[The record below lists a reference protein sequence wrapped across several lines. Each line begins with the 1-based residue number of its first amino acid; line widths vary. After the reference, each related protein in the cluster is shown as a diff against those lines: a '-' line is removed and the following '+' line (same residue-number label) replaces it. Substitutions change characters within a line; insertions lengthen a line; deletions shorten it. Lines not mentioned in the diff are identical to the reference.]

1 MRHPINLA
9 PQLVL
14 FDLDGTLVDSV
25 KDLAAAADQMML
37 ALARVPPGVERVRDY
52 VGNGIDR
59 LVHRCLTGHLAAD
72 AAPQEFARA
81 LELFMGLYEQHNA
94 THSTIYPGVIEGLEA
109 SARSVPHLG
118 CVTNK
123 SQRFTQPLLDALG
136 LADYFELVVCG
147 DTTMHKK
154 PHPAPLLYAAE
165 FFAVAPTQVL
175 FVGDSTNDVQAARAA
190 QMAVVCVN
198 YGYNHGQDIAESK
211 PDAVLHS
218 LAELR
223 SLLA

>member
-1 MRHPINLA
+1 MRHTINLA

-37 ALARVPPGVERVRDY
+37 ALARVPPGVDCVRDY
-52 VGNGIDR
+52 VGNGIER
-59 LVHRCLTGHLAAD
+59 LVHRCLTGDLAAN
-72 AAPQEFARA
+72 APAREFDRA
-81 LELFMGLYEQHNA
+81 LGLFMTLYEQHNA
-94 THSTIYPGVIEGLEA
+94 THSTLYPGVIEGLEA
-109 SARSVPHLG
+109 SASSVPHLG

-147 DTTMHKK
+147 DTTAHKK

-165 FFAVAPTQVL
+165 FFAVTPSQVL
-175 FVGDSTNDVQAARAA
+175 FVGDSANDVQAARAA

-211 PDAVLHS
+211 PDAVLQS
-218 LAELR
+218 LVELR
-223 SLLA
+223 ALLV